1 MYDTYQRIINDS
13 MTGGHTIKG
22 AKVVYSVATIPEYK
36 TDIISPIRAS
46 LT

>member
-1 MYDTYQRIINDS
+1 MNDRYQRIINDN

-22 AKVVYSVATIPEYK
+22 VKVVYRVATIPEYK